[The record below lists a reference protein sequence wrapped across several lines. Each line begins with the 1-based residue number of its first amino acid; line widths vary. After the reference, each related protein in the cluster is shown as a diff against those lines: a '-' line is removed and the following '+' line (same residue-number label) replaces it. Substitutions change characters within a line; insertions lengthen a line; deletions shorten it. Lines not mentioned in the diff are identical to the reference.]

1 MKKKNISRFSFI
13 ITFHFII
20 KSNWQICTR
29 YKQQF
34 IWCLTYDYIE
44 GKGVVS
50 STVLVFVKRVK
61 RVWQV
66 SFFPNSGT

>member
-1 MKKKNISRFSFI
+1 M
-13 ITFHFII
+13 I
-20 KSNWQICTR
+20 KSNWQIFTR

-50 STVLVFVKRVK
+50 STVLVFFK